1 MKKQKTQKGA
11 AMSDATNKTAE
22 MTAETAAEA
31 VVSAE
36 AATEMQTAEEQTAT
50 IKDATTDA
58 ATEQTAEAAT
68 AEAQPPTVT
77 ENPRA
82 ATAVTPRDTRIIHSS
97 RLDRC
102 PICGGEAVI
111 RDLREGT
118 LYIAQCS
125 NAKCA
130 LRTTTYDR
138 SSDDA
143 LRSWNN
149 LVARKQNELAAENR
163 RKLYEEKR
171 LEQEKNRL
179 SLQNRIEDLRIQ
191 SLNRRDGGHLGG
203 IR

>member
-1 MKKQKTQKGA
+1 MKKKTQKGA
-11 AMSDATNKTAE
+11 AMSDAANDKVLTEAVETTAG
-22 MTAETAAEA
+22 TAAEA

-36 AATEMQTAEEQTAT
+36 AATEQQTAEEQTA
-50 IKDATTDA
+50 ATTDA
-58 ATEQTAEAAT
+58 ATEQTADAAD
-68 AEAQPPTVT
+68 AQPSADADKL
-77 ENPRA
+77 RA
-82 ATAVTPRDTRIIHSS
+82 AVTPRDTRIIHSS

-102 PICGGEAVI
+102 PVCGGEAVI

-118 LYIAQCS
+118 RYIAQCS

-149 LVARKQNELAAENR
+149 LVARKQNEIAAENR

-179 SLQNRIEDLRIQ
+179 SLQNRIDSLRIQ
-191 SLNRRDGGHLGG
+191 SLNRRDASRVGG

>member
-1 MKKQKTQKGA
+1 MKKKTQKGA
-11 AMSDATNKTAE
+11 AMSDAANDKVLTETEEAA
-22 MTAETAAEA
+22 AETAAEA

-36 AATEMQTAEEQTAT
+36 TATEMPTADAQTAT
-50 IKDATTDA
+50 TTGA
-58 ATEQTAEAAT
+58 AA
-68 AEAQPPTVT
+68 VT
-77 ENPRA
+77 DKPRA
-82 ATAVTPRDTRIIHSS
+82 AVTPRDTRIIHSS

-102 PICGGEAVI
+102 PVCGGEAVI

-118 LYIAQCS
+118 RYIAQCS
-125 NAKCA
+125 NAKCV

-149 LVARKQNELAAENR
+149 LVARKQNEIAAENR

-179 SLQNRIEDLRIQ
+179 SLQNRIDSLRIQ
-191 SLNRRDGGHLGG
+191 SLNRRDASRVGG

>member
-1 MKKQKTQKGA
+1 MKKKTQKGA
-11 AMSDATNKTAE
+11 AMSDAANDKALTEAVETTAG
-22 MTAETAAEA
+22 TAAEA

-36 AATEMQTAEEQTAT
+36 AAAEQQTAEEQTA
-50 IKDATTDA
+50 ATADA
-58 ATEQTAEAAT
+58 ATEQTADAAD
-68 AEAQPPTVT
+68 AQPSTDT
-77 ENPRA
+77 DKPRA
-82 ATAVTPRDTRIIHSS
+82 AIAVTPRDTRIIHSS

-102 PICGGEAVI
+102 PVCGGEAVI

-118 LYIAQCS
+118 RYIAQCS

-149 LVARKQNELAAENR
+149 LVARKQNEIAAENR

-179 SLQNRIEDLRIQ
+179 SLQNRIDSLRIQ
-191 SLNRRDGGHLGG
+191 SLNRRDASRVGG

>member
-1 MKKQKTQKGA
+1 MKKKTQKGA
-11 AMSDATNKTAE
+11 AMSDAANDKALTEAVETTAG
-22 MTAETAAEA
+22 TAAEA

-36 AATEMQTAEEQTAT
+36 AAAEQQTAEEQTA
-50 IKDATTDA
+50 ATTDA
-58 ATEQTAEAAT
+58 ATEQTADAA
-68 AEAQPPTVT
+68 ADAQPSADA
-77 ENPRA
+77 EKPRA
-82 ATAVTPRDTRIIHSS
+82 AVTPRDTRIIHSS

-102 PICGGEAVI
+102 PVCGGEAVI

-118 LYIAQCS
+118 RYIAQCS

-149 LVARKQNELAAENR
+149 LVARKQNEIAAENR

-179 SLQNRIEDLRIQ
+179 SLQNRIDSLRIQ
-191 SLNRRDGGHLGG
+191 SLNRRDASRVGG

>member
-11 AMSDATNKTAE
+11 AMSDATNDATNETALTE
-22 MTAETAAEA
+22 TAETPAKTT
-31 VVSAE
+31 AE
-36 AATEMQTAEEQTAT
+36 AATETQIAEEQ
-50 IKDATTDA
+50 ISMTTDA
-58 ATEQTAEAAT
+58 ATKQTADAA
-68 AEAQPPTVT
+68 AEAQSSTDA
-77 ENPRA
+77 EKLCA
-82 ATAVTPRDTRIIHSS
+82 ATAVTPRDTRIIHSA

-149 LVARKQNELAAENR
+149 LVARKQNEIAAENR

-179 SLQNRIEDLRIQ
+179 SLQNRIENLRIQ
-191 SLNRRDGGHLGG
+191 SLNRRGDGHLGG

>member
-1 MKKQKTQKGA
+1 MKKKTQKGA
-11 AMSDATNKTAE
+11 AMSDAANDKVLTEAVETTAG
-22 MTAETAAEA
+22 TAAEA

-36 AATEMQTAEEQTAT
+36 AAAEQQTAEEQTA
-50 IKDATTDA
+50 ATTDA
-58 ATEQTAEAAT
+58 ATEQTADAAD
-68 AEAQPPTVT
+68 AQPSADADKL
-77 ENPRA
+77 RA
-82 ATAVTPRDTRIIHSS
+82 AVTPRDTRIIHSS

-102 PICGGEAVI
+102 PVCGGEAVI

-118 LYIAQCS
+118 RYIAQCS

-149 LVARKQNELAAENR
+149 LVARKQNEIAAENR

-179 SLQNRIEDLRIQ
+179 SLQNRIDSLRIQ
-191 SLNRRDGGHLGG
+191 SLNRRDASRVGG

>member
-11 AMSDATNKTAE
+11 AMSDAANDTANDSSLTE
-22 MTAETAAEA
+22 TAETPVETEA
-31 VVSAE
+31 G
-36 AATEMQTAEEQTAT
+36 AATEMPTAEEQTAT
-50 IKDATTDA
+50 AATTDA
-58 ATEQTAEAAT
+58 ATEQTADAA
-68 AEAQPPTVT
+68 AEAQPSTVT
-77 ENPRA
+77 EKPRA
-82 ATAVTPRDTRIIHSS
+82 ATAAKPRDTRIIHSS

-102 PICGGEAVI
+102 PVCGGEAVI

-125 NAKCA
+125 NEKCV

-149 LVARKQNELAAENR
+149 LVARKQNEIAAENR
-163 RKLYEEKR
+163 RKVQEQKR

-191 SLNRRDGGHLGG
+191 SLNRRDASRLGG

>member
-1 MKKQKTQKGA
+1 MKKQKTQKGV
-11 AMSDATNKTAE
+11 AMSDAANKTAE
-22 MTAETAAEA
+22 MTAETTAEA

-36 AATEMQTAEEQTAT
+36 AAAETQ
-50 IKDATTDA
+50 
-58 ATEQTAEAAT
+58 T
-68 AEAQPPTVT
+68 AEAQPSTAT
-77 ENPRA
+77 EKPRA

-102 PICGGEAVI
+102 PICGGEAII

-149 LVARKQNELAAENR
+149 LVARKQNEIAAENR
-163 RKLYEEKR
+163 HKLQEQKR

-191 SLNRRDGGHLGG
+191 SLNRRDASRLGG